1 MIFYVETKTLYIL
14 EFIMIIHDRMEEM
27 SMIEIR
33 FHGRGGQGAVT
44 AAEILAKAGC
54 RQVRNWLFSWLS
66 SISRV

>member
-33 FHGRGGQGAVT
+33 
-44 AAEILAKAGC
+44 
-54 RQVRNWLFSWLS
+54 
-66 SISRV
+66 